1 MSNIP
6 LSSSTPELVPKTILI
21 IDDTPDNLRLLA
33 SLLSIHGYSVRLAP
47 SGKLALMSISQNL
60 PDLIL
65 LDIRM
70 PEMNGYEVCQRLKSA
85 HLTREIPVV
94 FISALQD
101 GGDKAEAF
109 EVGGVDYIT
118 KPFQAEEV
126 IARIRNQLQL
136 LELRQQLQHQ
146 KQLLVEQN
154 AELQQARENAD
165 AANRAKSEFLA
176 NISHELRTPM
186 NAILGF
192 TQLILG
198 EENIGVTTREYL
210 DIVNR
215 SGEHLLTLINDVLEM
230 SKIEAGKI
238 FLHSQPLDLEALL
251 RNLEEMIFLKARA
264 KNLQLKFERD
274 PHLPRYI
281 NADESKLRQVL
292 INLLGNA
299 VKFTQTGHVTLRA
312 RCISALAMSPS
323 ESAEIVDDSEASLIR
338 LLFEVEDTG
347 SGIAPD
353 EVDTLFDPFVQT
365 LTGCESQEGTG
376 LGLPISQRFVQLM
389 GGSIRVKTELA
400 HGSTFSFEID
410 VLPVSSIAQ
419 PPPLSPHQRVK
430 HLALGQPR
438 YRLLVVEDNP
448 AGRLLLIQLLKG
460 VGFNVRAVENGLD
473 AVTVAKSWKPHLIW
487 MDILLPELDG
497 YGATRQIKAAGI
509 DPMPIIIALT
519 ASAFEEDRTRVL
531 EAGCDDFVRK
541 PFKINYLLHKITQY
555 LPVQYVYQKQPEN
568 GAIAKRAIATSET
581 VALLRN
587 TPPDWRQN
595 LRTAAIK
602 GSDDHIFHLAS
613 ELPPEQ
619 SELAQLLKAWAY
631 DFQFNAILELF

>member
-1 MSNIP
+1 MSNTSASGSIAEP
-6 LSSSTPELVPKTILI
+6 APKSILI

-33 SLLSIHGYSVRLAP
+33 SLLSIQGYSVRLAP
-47 SGKLALMSISQNL
+47 SGNLALMSIQQNL

-70 PEMNGYEVCQRLKSA
+70 PDMDGYEVCQRLKSND
-85 HLTREIPVV
+85 LTREIPVI

-109 EVGGVDYIT
+109 EIGGADYIT

-136 LELRQQLQHQ
+136 LDLRQQLQQ
-146 KQLLVEQN
+146 QQQLLLEQN
-154 AELQQARENAD
+154 SQLQQARETAD

-198 EENIGVTTREYL
+198 EEKIDSTTREYL

-230 SKIEAGKI
+230 SKIEAGKVV
-238 FLHSQPLDLEALL
+238 LHAQPLDLRAFL
-251 RNLEEMIFLKARA
+251 RSLEEMFSLRARA
-264 KNLQLKFERD
+264 KDLYLSIERD
-274 PHLPRYI
+274 PHLPNYI
-281 NADESKLRQVL
+281 EADESKLRQVL

-299 VKFTQTGHVTLRA
+299 VKFTQSGHVTLRV
-312 RCISALAMSPS
+312 RCISDQSTSSP
-323 ESAEIVDDSEASLIR
+323 ESLEVPTASKPASIR
-338 LLFEVEDTG
+338 LSFEVEDTG
-347 SGIAPD
+347 LGIAPD
-353 EVDTLFDPFVQT
+353 EVDALFDPFIQT
-365 LTGCESQEGTG
+365 LTGCKSQEGTG

-389 GGSIRVKTELA
+389 GGTIRVETELG
-400 HGSTFSFEID
+400 HGSTFSFYID

-419 PPPLSPHQRVK
+419 VPTLLTHQKVK
-430 HLALGQPR
+430 YLAPGEPD

-448 AGRLLLIQLLKG
+448 AGRLLLIQMLKA
-460 VGFNVRAVENGLD
+460 VGFSVRAVENGVD
-473 AVTVAKSWKPHLIW
+473 AVEVAKTWNPHLIW
-487 MDILLPELDG
+487 MDILLPKLDG
-497 YGATRQIKAAGI
+497 YEATRQIKSAGLA
-509 DPMPIIIALT
+509 PTPIIIALT
-519 ASAFEEDRTRVL
+519 ASAFEEDRARVL

-541 PFKINYLLHKITQY
+541 PFKINYLFQKIAQY
-555 LPVQYVYQKQPEN
+555 LPVQYVYQDHDLSE
-568 GAIAKRAIATSET
+568 AIAIRAIATPEIAE
-581 VALLRN
+581 ALKD
-587 TPPDWRQN
+587 TPHEWRQN
-595 LRTAAIK
+595 LQKAAIK
-602 GSDDHIFHLAS
+602 GSDDHIFQLTK
-613 ELPPEQ
+613 ELPQKQ
-619 SELAQLLKAWAY
+619 SELAQLLDAWAY